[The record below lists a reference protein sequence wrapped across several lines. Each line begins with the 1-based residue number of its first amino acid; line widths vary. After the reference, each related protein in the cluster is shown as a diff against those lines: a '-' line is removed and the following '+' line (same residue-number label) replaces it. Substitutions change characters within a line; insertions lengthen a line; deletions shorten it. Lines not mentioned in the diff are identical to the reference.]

1 MTCHDYLESKGVRLI
16 PARRGWNCICPVPS
30 HEDNDPSCYVYEDG
44 GNQNWFCFGCR
55 CSGYATDIYG
65 LVMAVEQCGFHEAV
79 EIVGEPPAV
88 RAISESTDERRNK
101 YIRLIDPQVSIAY
114 RMGVIRTELLYGG
127 LDFDA
132 ADHLYRS
139 LWNGA
144 GLSGER

>member
-1 MTCHDYLESKGVRLI
+1 M
-16 PARRGWNCICPVPS
+16 N
-30 HEDNDPSCYVYEDG
+30 DG
-44 GNQNWFCFGCR
+44 GTRTVLFGCAAR
-55 CSGYATDIYG
+55 GYATDIYG
-65 LVMAVEQCGFHEAV
+65 LVMAVEQCGFREAV

-88 RAISESTDERRNK
+88 RAISESTDERHSK

-127 LDFDA
+127 LDFDV

-139 LWNGA
+139 LWNGV